1 MNKYQRTV
9 RSKTIDV
16 YDVLNAYEVDS
27 HAVGHAI
34 KKLLMAG
41 QRGHKDRLQDLREAI
56 QAIEREID
64 MSTPVDH
71 EKRATGDSGASEA
84 LLEGIKVAEALEKG
98 FEYKI
103 TGLRERHV
111 DYTDGE
117 WHDWHGGECPV
128 PGDVEVAYE
137 LSDGYK
143 SHQLA
148 ESIVWFHFGFGRDV
162 IRFMVIK

>member
-9 RSKTIDV
+9 PTTTIDV

-41 QRGHKDRLQDLREAI
+41 QRGHKDRLQDLREAV

-64 MSTPVDH
+64 MSGSVEP
-71 EKRATGDSGASEA
+71 EKRATGDSGVS
-84 LLEGIKVAEALEKG
+84 
-98 FEYKI
+98 
-103 TGLRERHV
+103 V

-117 WHDWHGGECPV
+117 WHEWSGGTCPV

-137 LSDGYK
+137 LLDGYK

-148 ESIVWFHFGFGRDV
+148 ESIVWFHFGFCKDI
-162 IRFMVIK
+162 IRFRVIK

>member
-9 RSKTIDV
+9 PSTTIDV

-64 MSTPVDH
+64 MSGRVERENPDTVDY
-71 EKRATGDSGASEA
+71 GASE
-84 LLEGIKVAEALEKG
+84 
-98 FEYKI
+98 
-103 TGLRERHV
+103 
-111 DYTDGE
+111 
-117 WHDWHGGECPV
+117 
-128 PGDVEVAYE
+128 
-137 LSDGYK
+137 
-143 SHQLA
+143 
-148 ESIVWFHFGFGRDV
+148 
-162 IRFMVIK
+162 